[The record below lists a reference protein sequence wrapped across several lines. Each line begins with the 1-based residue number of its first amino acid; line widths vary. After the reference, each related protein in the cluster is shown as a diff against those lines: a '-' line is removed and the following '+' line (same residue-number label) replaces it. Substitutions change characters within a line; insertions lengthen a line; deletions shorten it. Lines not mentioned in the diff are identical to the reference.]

1 MDLDTLI
8 FNGIAITVNPDFE
21 IIDPA
26 VIGVR
31 DGRIAFVRAQP
42 EPLPEA
48 NERVNANGGIVIPG
62 LINSHTHLPMTL
74 FRGLADDLPLD
85 RWLNEHIFP
94 AESRHIHKESV
105 ISGTLLACAEML
117 LSGTTT
123 CCDGYFLEDHVAE
136 AVEMAGIRAV
146 LGQGVIDFPAPG
158 VPDPLKNMETALEF
172 IQKWSDRTGRITPS
186 IFCHSPYTC
195 SEKTLVAAKT
205 ATDSKGLLFQ
215 IHAAET
221 RGERDCMLKETGRT
235 PIRYLNDIGVLN
247 EKTLIVHGVW
257 LTDADM
263 DIIAS
268 RNSPVSHNPQSNMKL
283 ASGIAPV
290 ISMLQKAIPVALG
303 TDGSASNNT
312 LDLFKEMSV
321 AAKLHKAQTLDPTAT
336 DARTVFR
343 MATIEG
349 AKALGL
355 DRSVGSLEPGKL
367 ADVVIVGTDSPHF
380 MPMYDPVS
388 HLIYVAQ
395 GSDVRDVMIG
405 GKWVVRNRKVVT
417 LDMERIAWDIR
428 NIAGSI
434 KPRGIRQTP

>member
-1 MDLDTLI
+1 
-8 FNGIAITVNPDFE
+8 
-21 IIDPA
+21 
-26 VIGVR
+26 
-31 DGRIAFVRAQP
+31 
-42 EPLPEA
+42 
-48 NERVNANGGIVIPG
+48 
-62 LINSHTHLPMTL
+62 
-74 FRGLADDLPLD
+74 
-85 RWLNEHIFP
+85 
-94 AESRHIHKESV
+94 
-105 ISGTLLACAEML
+105 
-117 LSGTTT
+117 
-123 CCDGYFLEDHVAE
+123 
-136 AVEMAGIRAV
+136 
-146 LGQGVIDFPAPG
+146 
-158 VPDPLKNMETALEF
+158 
-172 IQKWSDRTGRITPS
+172 
-186 IFCHSPYTC
+186 
-195 SEKTLVAAKT
+195 
-205 ATDSKGLLFQ
+205 
-215 IHAAET
+215 
-221 RGERDCMLKETGRT
+221 
-235 PIRYLNDIGVLN
+235 
-247 EKTLIVHGVW
+247 
-257 LTDADM
+257 
-263 DIIAS
+263 
-268 RNSPVSHNPQSNMKL
+268 MKL